1 MNSILPFTTLCAI
14 VRDEMMNPAG
24 GIRRFVASH
33 VPFVEQ
39 AVIIDTGSKDGTR
52 EELDKLTREY
62 GNLRVYDEEFET
74 FSDARNKS
82 LEKVKTAWT
91 LVLDADE
98 LLTQK
103 NFKTVRETLKGN
115 PKHLGY
121 SFEFRNITPDGG
133 NCEGV
138 AHNPRLFSMAL
149 APFYAKPDG
158 KRGEELFSLMLS
170 TSGSRS
176 FDDAVV
182 NIEGAVK
189 KLPASVIHFIPDFN
203 DKLHKH
209 NEFYNVREGVPL
221 RYRQPSSLP
230 NFNKW
235 KALNPHRED
244 YR

>member
-1 MNSILPFTTLCAI
+1 MNSILPYTTLCAI

-24 GIRRFVASH
+24 GIRRFVESH

-52 EELDKLTREY
+52 EELDRLTREY
-62 GNLRVYDEEFET
+62 ANLRVYDEDFID
-74 FSDARNKS
+74 FSSARNKS

-98 LLTQK
+98 LLTRK
-103 NFKTVRETLKGN
+103 NFKTVRRAITDN

-121 SFEFRNITPDGG
+121 SFEFRNITPNGG

-138 AHNPRLFSMAL
+138 AHNPRLFSRVL
-149 APFYAKPDG
+149 APFYERPWG
-158 KRGEELFSLMLS
+158 KKGEELFSVMLS

-182 NIEGAVK
+182 NIPGAVK
-189 KLPASVIHFIPDFN
+189 KLPASIIHFVPNFN
-203 DKLHKH
+203 NNMHKH
-209 NEFYNVREGVPL
+209 TEFYNVREGTLL
-221 RYRQPSSLP
+221 RYRQPCSLP